1 MWENKKP
8 AYKHLCS
15 KNRQAVHNVPLHG
28 LSQTL
33 VGHECKIIAQ
43 LFKKKFDQCIQL
55 ILKSTFRELTDEK
68 ILGIWLSLQDVR
80 GNI

>member
-8 AYKHLCS
+8 AYKHLRS
-15 KNRQAVHNVPLHG
+15 KNRQVVHNVPLYD

-33 VGHECKIIAQ
+33 VCHECKTIAQ
-43 LFKKKFDQCIQL
+43 LFKKKFDQYIQL

-68 ILGIWLSLQDVR
+68 I
-80 GNI
+80 